1 LLAIACAHWF
11 YVACAL
17 CYLQLP
23 HYSKGQ
29 HLRKAGHLSNQLLA
43 MACAEQPFCLPF
55 AL

>member
-1 LLAIACAHWF
+1 MCPPNQCCLRLL
-11 YVACAL
+11 L
-17 CYLQLP
+17 PQLP

-43 MACAEQPFCLPF
+43 MACAEQPFCLPS